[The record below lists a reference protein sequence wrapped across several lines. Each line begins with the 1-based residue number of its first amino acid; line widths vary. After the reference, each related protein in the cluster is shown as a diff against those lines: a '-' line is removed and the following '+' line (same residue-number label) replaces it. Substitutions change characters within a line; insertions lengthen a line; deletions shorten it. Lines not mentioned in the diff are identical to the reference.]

1 MSWTRSIKMFRLV
14 LNFQKIYRNKNE
26 YGNNCIFIINSITE
40 FSDLMIKGH
49 NDQLLT
55 HLVIKIQMVFLKIVV
70 HKGIPAISG
79 E

>member
-1 MSWTRSIKMFRLV
+1 MFRLV

-26 YGNNCIFIINSITE
+26 YGNNCIYNSITE
-40 FSDLMIKGH
+40 FSNLMIKGH